1 MKNYASI
8 FMIMAWLTLGL
19 SMGYNMPVL
28 YAAPKPDVKFEA
40 QAQPVNINK
49 ANAQEL
55 QNLRGIGPSLAD
67 RIVKYRE
74 AHGGRFEKAEDLTQV
89 NGIGPSKF
97 QKIKDHVTL

>member
-1 MKNYASI
+1 MKNFASLL
-8 FMIMAWLTLGL
+8 MVMAWLTLGL
-19 SMGYNMPVL
+19 AKGYDMPVL
-28 YAAPKPDVKFEA
+28 YAAPKPDVKFET

-49 ANAQEL
+49 ASVQEL
-55 QNLRGIGPSLAD
+55 QTLRGIGPSLAD

-74 AHGGRFEKAEDLTQV
+74 THGGRFEKAEDLTQV